1 MGGTGKSHAVWSTAQ
16 LSARGLTRH
25 GIATKVANG
34 ELRRLVRGYYVAG
47 DVSEMQVLQALA
59 AGNDG
64 LVFCGTTAG
73 VIYGA
78 CEKMTWPAQGYLPR
92 GGSRSGGALLDVRM
106 RARPRTRR
114 VEGLAV
120 ITPVQTAV
128 ELMGDVPAQR
138 LGEMLARAY
147 PGAKGNDVLASDMAA
162 LPGSRRTVAAGL
174 LDGVVTGT
182 ASNLE
187 ARAVTAIRE
196 GLAAAGPADVTVLV
210 NHKIRG
216 YRFDIVIPEA
226 RVLIELDS
234 FAFHGAGGAKAS
246 ERTFIVDRWKGNMAT
261 RWGWALLRYTD
272 RCIGGALAHVVD
284 EVVDTVGYRMLHTRD
299 RRLRMEGESRHTDQE
314 VWRWHPWLTAPW

>member
-1 MGGTGKSHAVWSTAQ
+1 MGGTGKNHAVWSTAQ
-16 LSARGLTRH
+16 LSARGVTRH

-47 DVSEMQVLQALA
+47 DVSEMQMLQALA

-64 LVFCGTTAG
+64 LVFRGTTAG

-92 GGSRSGGALLDVRM
+92 GGSRSGGAMLDVRM

-114 VEGLAV
+114 VEGLDV

-128 ELMGDVPAQR
+128 ELVGDVPAQR

-162 LPGSRRTVAAGL
+162 LPGSRRAVAAGL

-196 GLAAAGPADVTVLV
+196 
-210 NHKIRG
+210 
-216 YRFDIVIPEA
+216 A
-226 RVLIELDS
+226 RVLIEIDS

-246 ERTFIVDRWKGNMAT
+246 ERTFVVDRGKGNMAT

-299 RRLRMEGESRHTDQE
+299 RRLRTEDESRHTDQE
-314 VWRWHPWLTAPW
+314 VWQWHPWLTAPW